1 MTVTN
6 AERQKAYRARRKGA
20 FADLDPAEQLA
31 KLDAGIDKMAR
42 ELRDDMA
49 PSLDRLIER
58 QAILILID
66 ELWQTRAMNSTA
78 RMRLREMV
86 SP

>member
-1 MTVTN
+1 MS
-6 AERQKAYRARRKGA
+6 
-20 FADLDPAEQLA
+20 
-31 KLDAGIDKMAR
+31 R

-49 PSLDRLIER
+49 PTLDRLIDR

-66 ELWQTRAMNSTA
+66 ELWQSRAMNSTA

>member
-1 MTVTN
+1 MTITN
-6 AERQKAYRARRKGA
+6 AERQKAYRRRKGA
-20 FADLDPAEQLA
+20 YANLDPAEKLA
-31 KLDAGIDKMAR
+31 ALDAGIIDRSRK
-42 ELRDDMA
+42 LRDDMS
-49 PSLDRLIER
+49 PSLDRLIDR

-86 SP
+86 AP

>member
-6 AERQKAYRARRKGA
+6 AERQKAYRAR
-20 FADLDPAEQLA
+20 A
-31 KLDAGIDKMAR
+31 KLDAGIDKMSR

-49 PSLDRLIER
+49 PTLDRLIDR

-66 ELWQTRAMNSTA
+66 ELWQSRAMNSTA